1 MHPTILTPRRAN
13 FSTAIKSQ
21 AMTDTSAAAEAAILA
36 SKRVVYVGGLGDNV
50 SQAVVRAAFIPFG
63 NLKSVDIPMD
73 YKAGTTRGFAFVEFE
88 DADDATE
95 AIFNMD
101 GSDLMGR
108 SIKVSLAQ
116 QNQLNKMM
124 SSSSRS
130 QAIWSS
136 DEWFQQH
143 VAGQGSEEDQK
154 REKEMQQDK
163 DTLKD

>member
-1 MHPTILTPRRAN
+1 MAD
-13 FSTAIKSQ
+13 TAEV
-21 AMTDTSAAAEAAILA
+21 EATLLS

-50 SQAVVRAAFIPFG
+50 SQHIVRAAFIPFG
-63 NLKSVDIPMD
+63 PLKSVDIPMD
-73 YKAGTTRGFAFVEFE
+73 YKAGTTRGFAFVEYE

-108 SIKVSLAQ
+108 TIKVSLAQ
-116 QNQLNKMM
+116 QNQLNKLISGTG
-124 SSSSRS
+124 SSS

-154 REKEMQQDK
+154 REREMHQDGE
-163 DTLKD
+163 TLKD

>member
-1 MHPTILTPRRAN
+1 
-13 FSTAIKSQ
+13 
-21 AMTDTSAAAEAAILA
+21 
-36 SKRVVYVGGLGDNV
+36 VGGLGDNV
-50 SQAVVRAAFIPFG
+50 SQAVVRAAFVPFG

-73 YKAGTTRGFAFVEFE
+73 YKAGKTRGFCFLEYE
-88 DADDATE
+88 DADDAAE

-116 QNQLNKMM
+116 PNQLNKLM
-124 SSSSRS
+124 SASSRS

-143 VAGQGSEEDQK
+143 VTGQGSEEDQK
-154 REKEMQQDK
+154 KEKETQQDR
-163 DTLKD
+163 DTLQD

>member
-1 MHPTILTPRRAN
+1 
-13 FSTAIKSQ
+13 
-21 AMTDTSAAAEAAILA
+21 MTDTSAAAEAAILA

-116 QNQLNKMM
+116 PNQLNKMI
-124 SSSSRS
+124 SGSTRS
-130 QAIWSS
+130 EAIWSS

-143 VAGQGSEEDQK
+143 SQEDPK
-154 REKEMQQDK
+154 KEKEMQQDRE
-163 DTLKD
+163 TLKD

>member
-1 MHPTILTPRRAN
+1 MADSSIAVDASL
-13 FSTAIKSQ
+13 
-21 AMTDTSAAAEAAILA
+21 LA

-50 SQAVVRAAFIPFG
+50 LQHIVRAAFIPFG
-63 NLKSVDIPMD
+63 PLKSVDIPMD

-88 DADDATE
+88 EAEDANE

-116 QNQLNKMM
+116 PNQLNKLLSGGA
-124 SSSSRS
+124 SSSSSGPS

-143 VAGQGSEEDQK
+143 AAGQGSEENQK
-154 REKEMQQDK
+154 QEKEIEQDRE
-163 DTLKD
+163 TLKD

>member
-1 MHPTILTPRRAN
+1 MAE
-13 FSTAIKSQ
+13 TA
-21 AMTDTSAAAEAAILA
+21 AVEATLLA

-50 SQAVVRAAFIPFG
+50 NQNIVRAAFIPFG
-63 NLKSVDIPMD
+63 PLKSVDIPMD

-108 SIKVSLAQ
+108 TIKVSLAQ
-116 QNQLNKMM
+116 PNQLSKLMSGNA
-124 SSSSRS
+124 SSSS

-143 VAGQGSEEDQK
+143 VAGQGSEEDRK
-154 REKEMQQDK
+154 RENEMQQDRN
-163 DTLKD
+163 TLKD

>member
-1 MHPTILTPRRAN
+1 
-13 FSTAIKSQ
+13 
-21 AMTDTSAAAEAAILA
+21 MTDASAAAEAAILA

-73 YKAGTTRGFAFVEFE
+73 YKAGTTRGFCFVEFE

-124 SSSSRS
+124 SASGSRS

-154 REKEMQQDK
+154 REKERQQDNE
-163 DTLKD
+163 TLQD